1 MSVARAESVAKVVR
15 AAKAVW
21 VGTDGPKKFPQ
32 THHYGRNDGCFSR
45 KNDGKTFSLLSI
57 VQLFFSSRI
66 NFTSFRWLNCFFS
79 ITYANHVSPT
89 L

>member
-1 MSVARAESVAKVVR
+1 MVSAARVARAAR
-15 AAKAVW
+15 AVM

-32 THHYGRNDGCFSR
+32 TYRYGRNYGCFSR

-66 NFTSFRWLNCFFS
+66 NYTSFRWLNCFFS
-79 ITYANHVSPT
+79 ITYANHFSPT